1 MKNPYVVL
9 GVARNASDEELKR
22 SYRRLAKRLH
32 PDVNPGNHAVE
43 QQFREL
49 TAAYELLSDP
59 AQRRRFD
66 NGEIDADGRERGFSP
81 RPSGARAERR
91 TASEGFSL
99 DEIFQEFLGRGRKAG
114 AKAAEPAAQTLT
126 LAFVD
131 AARGGKRPVALA
143 DGRSIEVS
151 IPAGIDSGQRLRLR
165 DPKAGEILL
174 EVAVEPHAVFT
185 RHGRD
190 IHVELPVTLAEALL
204 GATITVPTIHG
215 AVALKVP
222 RGSNSGSLLRLRGK
236 GIVLADA
243 SGDQYVK
250 LKVVLPDPPDA
261 ELVAFIERWA
271 QRHGYKVRDS
281 LDTV

>member
-9 GVARNASDEELKR
+9 GVARDASDEDLKR
-22 SYRRLAKRLH
+22 AYRRLAKRLH
-32 PDVNPGNHAVE
+32 PDVNPGNHAIA

-66 NGEIDADGRERGFSP
+66 NGEIDADGRERGFSS
-81 RPSGARAERR
+81 RPPGTRAERR
-91 TASEGFSL
+91 AAAEGFSL
-99 DEIFQEFLGRGRKAG
+99 DEIFQELLGRGRRAG
-114 AKAAEPAAQTLT
+114 AKAAEPAAQTLG
-126 LAFVD
+126 LSFLE

-143 DGRSIEVS
+143 DGRSVEVTIPPGIE
-151 IPAGIDSGQRLRLR
+151 SGQKLRLR
-165 DPKAGEILL
+165 DAKASEVLL
-174 EVAVEPHAVFT
+174 EIAVEPHPVFT
-185 RHGRD
+185 RQGRD

-236 GIVLADA
+236 GIAAVDA
-243 SGDQYVK
+243 AGDQYVK
-250 LKVVLPDPPDA
+250 LTVVLPDPPDA
-261 ELVAFIERWA
+261 ELAAFVERWA
-271 QRHGYKVRDS
+271 QRHGYKVRDR